1 MQAVQ
6 LWAGAAFSARGG
18 DIEGLL
24 NDAAAVGL
32 QLSVITARPG
42 GFDGSCA
49 AWRYRRLAALARRRH
64 VRLRVAR
71 RRGVFFALRPLL
83 RRTGLWV
90 GLALFLP
97 CLAWGRGL
105 VWAVDYHGLTAG
117 QQVRAAAIL
126 REAAGLAPGA
136 RATGER
142 LDTGA
147 YALLQSGEFSWAS
160 LNFFGGRLEVEAAAA
175 APAPAVFTG
184 KLQTLCA
191 RAAGVVTAVELKSGT
206 ALVAPGQQVEAGQ
219 PLIGTAR
226 TERDGTPIFAP
237 AAGTVTAR
245 VEWSASYEQPL
256 SAQLPLLTGR
266 KSVRLRLRCGPLD
279 WALPAFGP
287 GAAGDAAEVTRHM
300 QLELWGLPLPVS
312 VEETTAYQR
321 AVGEAAWPDGLALSM
336 ARLHCLRALAEE
348 WPGAELV
355 AQKESVEMGAHS
367 LRYTVTYTL
376 LADIVSR

>member
-24 NDAAAVGL
+24 NDAAAAGL

-71 RRGVFFALRPLL
+71 RRGLFFALRPLL

-142 LDTGA
+142 LDAGA

-245 VEWSASYEQPL
+245 FEWSASCEQPL
-256 SAQLPLLTGR
+256 AVEAPLLTGGR
-266 KSVRLRLRCGPLD
+266 AVRLRLSCGGLD
-279 WALPAFGP
+279 LALPRW
-287 GAAGDAAEVTRHM
+287 GAAGGESAGITRHT
-300 QLELWGLPLPVS
+300 QLELWGLPLPVA
-312 VEETTAYQR
+312 VEETTFYARRTGTAAY
-321 AVGEAAWPDGLALSM
+321 PDDLALAM
-336 ARLHCLRALAEE
+336 ARLTCLRALEAE
-348 WPGAELV
+348 WPDAV
-355 AQKESVEMGAHS
+355 IAAQKETVEMRAGS
-367 LRYTVTYTL
+367 LHYAVTYTL
-376 LADIVSR
+376 LGDIAGG

>member
-71 RRGVFFALRPLL
+71 RRGLFFALRPLL
-83 RRTGLWV
+83 RRAGLWV

-142 LDTGA
+142 LDAGA

-245 VEWSASYEQPL
+245 FEWSASCEQPL
-256 SAQLPLLTGR
+256 AVEAPLLTGGR
-266 KSVRLRLRCGPLD
+266 AVRLRLSCGGLD
-279 WALPAFGP
+279 LALPRW
-287 GAAGDAAEVTRHM
+287 GAAGGESAAVTRHT
-300 QLELWGLPLPVS
+300 QLELWGLPLPVA
-312 VEETTAYQR
+312 VEETTFYARRTGTAAY
-321 AVGEAAWPDGLALSM
+321 PDDLALAM
-336 ARLHCLRALAEE
+336 ARLTCLRALEAE
-348 WPGAELV
+348 WPDAAIA
-355 AQKESVEMGAHS
+355 AQKETVEMRAGS
-367 LRYTVTYTL
+367 LHYAVTYTL
-376 LADIVSR
+376 LGDIAGG